1 MSSRKIIWKPSAKR
15 KNSSSMKYFMD
26 WLRDERDLSFA
37 DFNDLWEW
45 SVSDLER
52 FWKSIWDYFGLRSN
66 TSFSKVL
73 DEEKM
78 PGASWFKG
86 ATVNIVYEIFKD
98 YEKITNNTA
107 ISFRSETLG
116 DGVLTWE
123 E

>member
-52 FWKSIWDYFGLRSN
+52 FWKSIWDYF
-66 TSFSKVL
+66 
-73 DEEKM
+73 
-78 PGASWFKG
+78 
-86 ATVNIVYEIFKD
+86 
-98 YEKITNNTA
+98 
-107 ISFRSETLG
+107 
-116 DGVLTWE
+116 
-123 E
+123 

>member
-15 KNSSSMKYFMD
+15 KNSSSMKCFMD

-37 DFNDLWEW
+37 DFNELWEW
-45 SVSDLER
+45 SVNDLES
-52 FWKSIWDYFGLRSN
+52 FWKSIWDYFGLKSS
-66 TSFSKVL
+66 TTFSKVL

-98 YEKITNNTA
+98 YEEI
-107 ISFRSETLG
+107 RR
-116 DGVLTWE
+116 
-123 E
+123 